1 MGIGKPRDVA
11 ATNGH
16 IARSSVPS
24 RVDSESI
31 ANRKRRETDSVSTGE
46 PPGNI
51 NPGDGH
57 GEKDSCRFR
66 HCDDHDRCMGSMHE
80 PHNLQWQPHCD
91 MHNVLL
97 RPQLHDQ
104 LLLTMPRKPSEAT
117 QKAAKPK
124 SKGKVATSPED
135 AQKPAKNKVGAPSTF
150 QQHIADVICIR
161 IAEGESLRE
170 IIKTPGMP
178 DRSTVYDWLL
188 RHPEFAD
195 QYARARDEQADT
207 LADEI
212 IAIADEQPEII
223 AVVDK
228 KTGALIEHKLDGAF
242 LQWQK
247 NRIDARKWT
256 AMKLKPKK
264 YGERVALAG
273 DADNPIKVEAEVQAE
288 NLLSAMLKNVE
299 LKKQVDD

>member
-1 MGIGKPRDVA
+1 MPETTSKPRKKATKAVTTAKTGGSTA
-11 ATNGH
+11 APKKP
-16 IARSSVPS
+16 A
-24 RVDSESI
+24 
-31 ANRKRRETDSVSTGE
+31 E
-46 PPGNI
+46 PPKK
-51 NPGDGH
+51 NP
-57 GEKDSCRFR
+57 
-66 HCDDHDRCMGSMHE
+66 
-80 PHNLQWQPHCD
+80 
-91 MHNVLL
+91 
-97 RPQLHDQ
+97 
-104 LLLTMPRKPSEAT
+104 
-117 QKAAKPK
+117 
-124 SKGKVATSPED
+124 
-135 AQKPAKNKVGAPSTF
+135 VGAPTTYNP
-150 QQHIADVICIR
+150 HIALVICTR

-170 IIKTPGMP
+170 IVRDAGMP

-195 QYARARDEQADT
+195 QYTRAREEQADT

-264 YGERVALAG
+264 YGDKIALGGDG
-273 DADNPIKVEAEVQAE
+273 DAPPIKTEDLGSTRLFEVIR
-288 NLLSAMLKNVE
+288 AMEMSKRAG
-299 LKKQVDD
+299 